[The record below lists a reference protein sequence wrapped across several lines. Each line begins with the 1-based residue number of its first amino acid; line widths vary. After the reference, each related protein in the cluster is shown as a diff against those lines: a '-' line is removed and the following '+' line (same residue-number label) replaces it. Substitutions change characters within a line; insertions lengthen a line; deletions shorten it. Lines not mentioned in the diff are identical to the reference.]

1 MIDTVAYVLNDM
13 SPVDEAA
20 VRAYRLGRLRG
31 QMAAADVAA
40 IVLFDPVNVRYAN
53 GTRNMQVWTMHNFCR
68 YACIA
73 TDGPSVMFELPS
85 SQHLSQGFDT
95 VDEVRPGWS
104 TDYLVV
110 AYRAD
115 EIASTWAAEIRE
127 FVEQHGGGNRRVAV
141 DRLDVALAAALAREK
156 L

>member
-1 MIDTVAYVLNDM
+1 M
-13 SPVDEAA
+13 
-20 VRAYRLGRLRG
+20 
-31 QMAAADVAA
+31 
-40 IVLFDPVNVRYAN
+40 
-53 GTRNMQVWTMHNFCR
+53 
-68 YACIA
+68 
-73 TDGPSVMFELPS
+73 
-85 SQHLSQGFDT
+85 
-95 VDEVRPGWS
+95 DEVRPGWS

-156 L
+156 LEVVDAKGIVEHARTIKSLEEIRALRVSLGTCE